1 MARISFTEVASQ
13 PDAADQVA
21 FEVLFGTIPGVNNS
35 RPLTIACQNV
45 QIVGTSNEA
54 FSVVLHGHNRNFRG
68 RRMNA
73 TQMTCTFIETSG
85 HEVQERLLRWKEQ
98 VAGFESGN
106 SQGYLR
112 DYSVLCQVI
121 SYDTTG
127 KVALRRNVEELFIQD
142 IPELTHDGSSSAQ
155 MPVTAT
161 FKCSRAYV
169 TSIPLL

>member
-1 MARISFTEVASQ
+1 MGRISFTEVASQ

-21 FEVLFGTIPGVNNS
+21 FEVLFGSIPGVDNS

-54 FSVVLHGHNRNFRG
+54 FTTVLHGHSRNFRG

-73 TQMTCTFIETSG
+73 TQMTMTFIETSG
-85 HEVQERLLRWKEQ
+85 HEVQRRLLLWKEF

-106 SQGYLR
+106 SQGYLA
-112 DYSVLCQVI
+112 DYSVLCQVL
-121 SYDTTG
+121 SYDTIG
-127 KVALRRNVEELFIQD
+127 KVAMRRNVEEVFIQD
-142 IPELTHDGSSSAQ
+142 IPEITHDGSSSAQ
-155 MPVTAT
+155 MAITAT

-169 TSIPLL
+169 TDIPLL

>member
-1 MARISFTEVASQ
+1 MGRISFTEVASQ

-21 FEVLFGTIPGVNNS
+21 FELLFGAIPGIDNS
-35 RPLTIACQNV
+35 RPLTIACQSV
-45 QIVGTSNEA
+45 QVVGTSNEA

-73 TQMTCTFIETSG
+73 TQMTATFIETSG
-85 HEVQERLLRWKEQ
+85 HEVQERLLRWKEY

-106 SQGYLR
+106 SQGYLSE
-112 DYSVLCQVI
+112 YSVLCQVI

-127 KVALRRNVEELFIQD
+127 KVAMRRNVEEVFIQD
-142 IPELTHDGSSSAQ
+142 IPEINHDGSSSAQ
-155 MPVTAT
+155 ISINAT
-161 FKCSRAYV
+161 FKCSRAYT

>member
-1 MARISFTEVASQ
+1 MARISYTEVAAQ

-21 FEVLFGTIPGVNNS
+21 FELLFGQIPGVSNS

-54 FSVVLHGHNRNFRG
+54 YSVVLHGHNRNFRG

-73 TQMTCTFIETSG
+73 TQMTATFVETSG
-85 HEVQERLLRWKEQ
+85 HEVQERLLRWKEF

-112 DYSVLCQVI
+112 DYSVLAQVI

-127 KVALRRNVEELFIQD
+127 KVAMRRNVEEVFIQD
-142 IPELTHDGSSSAQ
+142 IPEITHDGSTSAS
-155 MPVTAT
+155 MPITAT
-161 FKCSRAYV
+161 FKCSRAYSV
-169 TSIPLL
+169 SIPLL